1 MIKSILVCTDG
12 SPYGNV
18 ACEHAI
24 ALAHGLKGHLTGL
37 HVLDSRMLEG
47 PLMADISGWIGAQPF
62 GAQLQQ
68 FRELLQQKGEA
79 IVTSFEDLCEKA
91 CVDAGSWLKMGHPA
105 RVILEEESKAEIV
118 VLGQKGEH
126 AEILG
131 EMPGS
136 TVDRVIRHSANPC
149 LVTPETFQPVSRI
162 LAAFDGSGHAGKALH
177 EAIELA
183 LALTVPLVILAVAE
197 DLSVDKARE
206 IAESGIQ
213 MARAH
218 ECAAA
223 PLVVEGL
230 ASEVI
235 LAQAEELGCNLL
247 VLGAHGHSRIRE
259 MILGSTTQQVVARA
273 HVPVMLVR

>member
-12 SPYGNV
+12 SPFGNV
-18 ACEHAI
+18 ACEYGI
-24 ALAHGLKGHLTGL
+24 ALARGLKARLSGL

-79 IVTSFEDLCEKA
+79 VIAAFEDQCEKA
-91 CVDAGSWLKMGHPA
+91 GVDGASWLKMGHPA
-105 RVILEEESKAEIV
+105 RVILEEESKAELVI
-118 VLGQKGEH
+118 LGRKGEH

-149 LVTPETFQPVSRI
+149 LVTPEAFQPVSRI
-162 LAAFDGSGHAGKALH
+162 LAAFDGSGYAGKALH

-183 LALTVPLVILAVAE
+183 LALGSPLVILCVA
-197 DLSVDKARE
+197 DNGSIDKARE
-206 IAESGIQ
+206 NAESAMQ
-213 MARAH
+213 MARSH

-223 PLVVEGL
+223 PLVAEGE
-230 ASEVI
+230 ASEII
-235 LAQAEELGCNLL
+235 LAQSEEQGCGLV
-247 VLGAHGHSRIRE
+247 VLGAHGHGRIRE
-259 MILGSTTQQVVARA
+259 MILGSTTHQVVARSKI
-273 HVPVMLVR
+273 PVMLVR